1 MKGRKTKEGENLER
15 DTQLV
20 RMLPVATRW
29 SKCIAHTLNVHLC
42 SVCELLSYEKIRPL
56 IRLVR
61 VRKWKNPDAAASTR
75 AEEGDKMAAT
85 MTKTL
90 FLQKVQTFSQ
100 SSEFSVW
107 CKPSWWWQTCCANRR
122 MSTASLYSKANAAI
136 SYGKRGSAFPH
147 VAESVFLGASDKI
160 VFRQSA
166 E

>member
-1 MKGRKTKEGENLER
+1 MR
-15 DTQLV
+15 DTG
-20 RMLPVATRW
+20 RT
-29 SKCIAHTLNVHLC
+29 
-42 SVCELLSYEKIRPL
+42 
-56 IRLVR
+56 
-61 VRKWKNPDAAASTR
+61 AASTR

-107 CKPSWWWQTCCANRR
+107 CEPSWWWQTCCANRR
-122 MSTASLYSKANAAI
+122 MSTPSLYSKANAAI

-166 E
+166 EQRDRRSAGVSLFWREFRIEKKRKEGKGYHCKEGENSIYVLSIEYRQAAKR